1 MKHNEVTSSV
11 RSDRRQWLISGLRYG
26 LLGALTVLSG
36 HLVARSQ
43 SAECRQHVA
52 CQKCGVW
59 DSCRLPPA
67 IETRRKT
74 QG

>member
-1 MKHNEVTSSV
+1 MKRNEATPSE
-11 RSDRRQWLISGLRYG
+11 RSDRRQWLIGGLRYG

-43 SAECRQHVA
+43 SAECRQPVA
-52 CQKCGVW
+52 CQKCGAW
-59 DSCRLPPA
+59 DSCRMPLA